1 MGLIKGML
9 FVTGVPVRPT
19 TTRERSRGYQRKANR
34 LQEEANYHHNEANSL
49 LEEQIRALQAMNQQL
64 EISKGSPRTGEGQP
78 GKSTASGMPEK
89 LDLLIRIHQLRED
102 GVLSD
107 EEYQS
112 QKQLIIDALG

>member
-1 MGLIKGML
+1 VGLIKGML
-9 FVTGVPVRPT
+9 FVAGVPVRPT

-49 LEEQIRALQAMNQQL
+49 LEEQIRSLQAMNQKLQV
-64 EISKGSPRTGEGQP
+64 SKGSPRTGVAHS
-78 GKSTASGMPEK
+78 STSAASGMPEK
-89 LDLLIRIHQLRED
+89 LDLLIRIHQLKED

-112 QKQLIIDALG
+112 QKQLIINALD